1 MTDPETNSYDG
12 KISANILVLGSS
24 ASGKTTLVQEMA
36 SNSMFGNLEGTHCL
50 SAVKLSKARE
60 AEIDSCFK
68 PKVEFYNPQDKY
80 DLKKTFVDLEN
91 LYGEKL
97 EKKKIV
103 VENSGNGNGEFM
115 ERDNLIVLDEVT
127 GLADSIL

>member
-1 MTDPETNSYDG
+1 MTDPETNSYDR
-12 KISANILVLGSS
+12 KISGNILVLGSS

-36 SNSMFGNLEGTHCL
+36 SNSMFANLEGTHCL
-50 SAVKLSKARE
+50 SPVKLSKAKE

-80 DLKKTFVDLEN
+80 DLKKTFVELEN
-91 LYGEKL
+91 LYEEKL